1 MIQVIQEHDDD
12 WWRNQI
18 AQEADL
24 LPLPLS
30 PEELSS
36 PEAVVA
42 RLQREDSFVHR
53 RLLEQAQ
60 IVRYSSFGDGQTR
73 AWDLASRSWKAT
85 PQIQGPWAHQSWK
98 ERREVLFVS
107 GGAWAVARWAQADEA
122 GSSPAGYYARDGE
135 VIFR

>member
-1 MIQVIQEHDDD
+1 MSIQQDDD
-12 WWRNQI
+12 WWRHEI

-30 PEELSS
+30 PEEPSS

-42 RLQREDSFVHR
+42 RLLQVDSFVRR
-53 RLLEQAQ
+53 RLLQEAG

-73 AWDLASRSWKAT
+73 AWDRASRSWKTTQA
-85 PQIQGPWAHQSWK
+85 QGPWSHQSWK

-107 GGAWAVARWAQADEA
+107 GGAWAVARWAAADQE
-122 GSSPAGYYARDGE
+122 RDLPSGWVVE
-135 VIFR
+135 GREEIFR